1 MQKNIIFIIV
11 FFIFSSCGY
20 NSLYKNSN
28 TKNFKFNFELIQTS
42 GDKYINNNITSV
54 LKNYSDKN
62 LKDIVKIKLNSSNS
76 KSSISRDKKGKTSKF
91 NIVVTTEFNLINN
104 DKEVKKI
111 TITEE
116 IAIKNTSDS
125 FQQKNYEL
133 KIKKDLSRSIARQFV
148 EKLTS
153 YK

>member
-1 MQKNIIFIIV
+1 MQKNIVFIIV
-11 FFIFSSCGY
+11 FLIFSSCEY
-20 NSLYKNSN
+20 NSIYKNSN

-42 GDKYINNNITSV
+42 GDKYINNNISSV

-62 LKDIVKIKLNSSNS
+62 LKDIVKIRLNSSYS

-91 NIVVTTEFNLINN
+91 SIVVTTDFNLINN

-111 TITEE
+111 TITEK
-116 IAIKNTSDS
+116 ITIKNTSDS
-125 FQQKNYEL
+125 FQQKKYEL
-133 KIKKDLSRSIARQFV
+133 KIKKALSRSIARQFV

>member
-1 MQKNIIFIIV
+1 MQKNIIFLIV

-62 LKDIVKIKLNSSNS
+62 LKDIVKIKLNSSYS

>member
-42 GDKYINNNITSV
+42 GDKYINKNISSV

-62 LKDIVKIKLNSSNS
+62 LKDIVKIKLNSSYS

-91 NIVVTTEFNLINN
+91 SIVVTTDFNLINN

-111 TITEE
+111 TITEK

-133 KIKKDLSRSIARQFV
+133 KIKKALSKSIARQFV

>member
-1 MQKNIIFIIV
+1 M
-11 FFIFSSCGY
+11 
-20 NSLYKNSN
+20 
-28 TKNFKFNFELIQTS
+28 
-42 GDKYINNNITSV
+42 

-62 LKDIVKIKLNSSNS
+62 LKDIVKIKLNSSYS

>member
-1 MQKNIIFIIV
+1 MQKNIVFIIV
-11 FFIFSSCGY
+11 FLIFSSCEY
-20 NSLYKNSN
+20 NSIYKNSN
-28 TKNFKFNFELIQTS
+28 TKNFKFNFELIQTG
-42 GDKYINNNITSV
+42 GDKYINNNISSV

-62 LKDIVKIKLNSSNS
+62 LKDIVKIRLNSSYS

-91 NIVVTTEFNLINN
+91 SIVVTTDFNLINN

-111 TITEE
+111 TITEK

-133 KIKKDLSRSIARQFV
+133 KIKKALSRSIARQFV

>member
-28 TKNFKFNFELIQTS
+28 TKNFKFNFELIHTS

-62 LKDIVKIKLNSSNS
+62 LKDIVKIKLNSSYS

-91 NIVVTTEFNLINN
+91 NIVVTTDFKLINN

>member
-1 MQKNIIFIIV
+1 M
-11 FFIFSSCGY
+11 
-20 NSLYKNSN
+20 
-28 TKNFKFNFELIQTS
+28 
-42 GDKYINNNITSV
+42 
-54 LKNYSDKN
+54 
-62 LKDIVKIKLNSSNS
+62 
-76 KSSISRDKKGKTSKF
+76 
-91 NIVVTTEFNLINN
+91 VTTDFNLINN

-111 TITEE
+111 TITEK
-116 IAIKNTSDS
+116 IAIKNISDS

>member
-1 MQKNIIFIIV
+1 MQKNIVFIIV
-11 FFIFSSCGY
+11 FLIFSSCEY
-20 NSLYKNSN
+20 NSIYKNSN

-42 GDKYINNNITSV
+42 GDKYINNNISSV

-62 LKDIVKIKLNSSNS
+62 LKDIVKIRLNSSYS

-91 NIVVTTEFNLINN
+91 SIVVTTDFNLINN

-111 TITEE
+111 TITEK

-133 KIKKDLSRSIARQFV
+133 KIKKALSRSIARQFV

>member
-62 LKDIVKIKLNSSNS
+62 LKDIVKIKLNSSYS

>member
-42 GDKYINNNITSV
+42 GYKYINNNITSV

-62 LKDIVKIKLNSSNS
+62 LKDIVKIKLNSSYS

>member
-1 MQKNIIFIIV
+1 MNK
-11 FFIFSSCGY
+11 FFRI
-20 NSLYKNSN
+20 L
-28 TKNFKFNFELIQTS
+28 LILTF
-42 GDKYINNNITSV
+42 ITSCS
-54 LKNYSDKN
+54 LDNKTGIWSPKE
-62 LKDIVKIKLNSSNS
+62 KVKKETKKEKKLN
-76 KSSISRDKKGKTSKF
+76 T
-91 NIVVTTEFNLINN
+91 
-104 DKEVKKI
+104 KKI

>member
-62 LKDIVKIKLNSSNS
+62 LKDIVKIKLNSSYS

-91 NIVVTTEFNLINN
+91 NIVVTTDFNLINN

>member
-11 FFIFSSCGY
+11 FFIFSSCEY

-62 LKDIVKIKLNSSNS
+62 LKDIVKIKLNSSYS

>member
-62 LKDIVKIKLNSSNS
+62 LKNIVKIKLNSSYS

-91 NIVVTTEFNLINN
+91 NIVVTTDFKLINN

>member
-28 TKNFKFNFELIQTS
+28 TENFKFNFELIQTS
-42 GDKYINNNITSV
+42 GDKYINNNISSV

-62 LKDIVKIKLNSSNS
+62 LKNVVKIKLNSSYS
-76 KSSISRDKKGKTSKF
+76 KSTISRDKKGKTSKF
-91 NIVVTTEFNLINN
+91 NIVVTTDFNLMNN
-104 DKEVKKI
+104 DKDVKKI
-111 TITEE
+111 TITEK
-116 IAIKNTSDS
+116 IAIKNISDS
-125 FQQKNYEL
+125 FQQKNYEM
-133 KIKKDLSRSIARQFV
+133 KIKKDLSRSIARQFI

>member
-1 MQKNIIFIIV
+1 MQKNIVFIIV
-11 FFIFSSCGY
+11 FLIFSSCGY
-20 NSLYKNSN
+20 NSLYKNNN

-42 GDKYINNNITSV
+42 GDKYINKNISSV

-62 LKDIVKIKLNSSNS
+62 LKDIVKIRLNSSYS

-91 NIVVTTEFNLINN
+91 SIVVTTDFNLINN

-111 TITEE
+111 TITEK

-133 KIKKDLSRSIARQFV
+133 KIKKALSRSIARQFV

>member
-62 LKDIVKIKLNSSNS
+62 LKDIVKIKLNSSYS

-91 NIVVTTEFNLINN
+91 NIVVTTDFKLINN

>member
-1 MQKNIIFIIV
+1 MQKNIVFLIV
-11 FFIFSSCGY
+11 FLIFSSCGY
-20 NSLYKNSN
+20 NSIYKNSN

-42 GDKYINNNITSV
+42 GDKYINNNISSV

-62 LKDIVKIKLNSSNS
+62 LKDIVKIRLNSSYS

-91 NIVVTTEFNLINN
+91 SIVVTTDFNLINN

-111 TITEE
+111 TITEK

-133 KIKKDLSRSIARQFV
+133 KIKKALSRSIARQFV
-148 EKLTS
+148 EKFTS

>member
-28 TKNFKFNFELIQTS
+28 TESFKFNFELIQTS
-42 GDKYINNNITSV
+42 GDKYINNNISSV

-62 LKDIVKIKLNSSNS
+62 LKDIVKIKLNSSYS

-91 NIVVTTEFNLINN
+91 NIVVTTDFNLINN

-111 TITEE
+111 TITEK
-116 IAIKNTSDS
+116 IAIKNISDS